1 MNTPGKVRIEGGQRV
16 RDGFDTSPKVGSP
29 LVSIITVCFNSEE
42 HLEQTILSVLG
53 QSYENIEYIVV
64 DGGSTDGTLEIIRR
78 YDDRIAYWLSEPDEG
93 IYDAM
98 NKGISLSSGDLIGT
112 INSNDWYAPNAV
124 EEVVRACL
132 RDEEAAVFHGNM
144 YMLLGEDDELF
155 RVAEGTTENILRRF
169 EMNHPTCFVR
179 RDVYDTHRFR
189 TEYRV
194 AADYEL
200 MLRLHSAG
208 VKFHHIDSPLVHFR
222 IGGASSD
229 YYRPR
234 LEIYRLRLE
243 YGLITPSEFRRKM
256 LLLRGK
262 ALVQR
267 FKRLIVDAFFGGDPQ
282 HRYIKRYMVHRDR
295 FREWRAARRAC
306 AGSGGPGP

>member
-1 MNTPGKVRIEGGQRV
+1 MNTPGKARIEGGQRV
-16 RDGFDTSPKVGSP
+16 RDGFDISSKAGGP

-78 YDDRIAYWLSEPDEG
+78 YDDGIAYWLSEPDDG

-112 INSNDWYAPNAV
+112 INSNDWFVHDAV
-124 EEVVRACL
+124 EKVVGAYIEDDRAS
-132 RDEEAAVFHGNM
+132 VFHGNM
-144 YMLLGEDDELF
+144 YLIFAETGELYKVH
-155 RVAEGTTENILRRF
+155 RGTAETILRRF

-179 RDVYDTHRFR
+179 RDVYDTYRFR

-194 AADYEL
+194 AADYDL
-200 MLRLHSAG
+200 MLRLHFAG
-208 VKFHHIDSPLVHFR
+208 ARFHHIDSPLVYFR

-234 LEIYRLRLE
+234 VEIYRLRHE
-243 YGLITPSEFRRKM
+243 NGIISTPRYLWKRSTLVAKAAWKRLKDAVVMALFKGDREHRVVIRYVQYRDS
-256 LLLRGK
+256 LLR
-262 ALVQR
+262 ALGR
-267 FKRLIVDAFFGGDPQ
+267 GRSSDGTGEIRP
-282 HRYIKRYMVHRDR
+282 
-295 FREWRAARRAC
+295 
-306 AGSGGPGP
+306 